1 MAAIDWIKKIYVYI
15 FATVGLVLLIIGS
28 VQLINLG
35 LKAYVFT
42 KADVQHMYPAVAKP
56 TTINDTSTPLEPDPQ
71 EIANYQ
77 RNELESSRQRQAANA
92 LAMLIVG
99 LPLFIFHFRMIRK
112 DF

>member
-15 FATVGLVLLIIGS
+15 FATVGLVLMIIGS
-28 VQLINLG
+28 VQLISLG

-42 KADVQHMYPAVAKP
+42 KADIQHVYPMAKP
-56 TTINDTSTPLEPDPQ
+56 ALPNDTSTPQQPDPQ
-71 EIANYQ
+71 EVADYQ
-77 RNELESSRQRQAANA
+77 LKELESSRQRQAAGA

-99 LPLFIFHFRMIRK
+99 IPLFAYHFRIIRK